1 MKKLPAITALALALI
16 SGLAQADR
24 LEDIRKAGVLR
35 VASFDSNPPF
45 GFVDA
50 KSKQI
55 EGLDVDYA
63 KALADKLGVRLQV
76 LPTNPANRIPLLT
89 ANKVDLV
96 LANFTITPERAQQVD
111 FSIPYFSSG
120 QQFIVKKGTLT
131 SPEVLNKWRVGV
143 DKGTVNEGVLREK
156 FPGAKVI
163 AYDDTPFAFT
173 ALRNGQ
179 VQAITQDGPKLIGL
193 LANVPDRDKYE
204 VPPFTISNDLIGV
217 GIPKGEKA
225 LTEFVDKSLRE
236 LEQDGQAQK
245 IYDTWFGPQ
254 TKTRWRACTRS
265 ATRAERPASPA
276 RPARLTSLR
285 RVFRSTRRNPAHVR
299 RTSRPAV
306 PALVARRL
314 PADPRSCPAQLP
326 ARHPDRRPLAIARLS
341 RRRLL
346 SWPARAYL
354 ALFRNT
360 PLLVQL
366 FFWYFGVPA
375 LLPEALVS
383 WLNTPHETPLL
394 DWPSFEF
401 LAGAWG
407 LTLYTSAFVA
417 EEFRAGIAS
426 VRPEQ
431 RAAGLALGLTQRQV
445 WREVVLPQALR
456 TALPPL
462 LGQYM
467 NALKNSSLA
476 MAIGLAEL
484 SYASRQVETE
494 TFKTFQAFGI
504 ATLLYIGAIAL
515 IEAFGQALQQTRR
528 YRQGGA

>member
-1 MKKLPAITALALALI
+1 MFGELLAPQYLRWLLDGFLLTLGLALL
-16 SGLAQADR
+16 SCLLA
-24 LEDIRKAGVLR
+24 
-35 VASFDSNPPF
+35 
-45 GFVDA
+45 
-50 KSKQI
+50 
-55 EGLDVDYA
+55 
-63 KALADKLGVRLQV
+63 
-76 LPTNPANRIPLLT
+76 T
-89 ANKVDLV
+89 
-96 LANFTITPERAQQVD
+96 
-111 FSIPYFSSG
+111 
-120 QQFIVKKGTLT
+120 
-131 SPEVLNKWRVGV
+131 
-143 DKGTVNEGVLREK
+143 
-156 FPGAKVI
+156 
-163 AYDDTPFAFT
+163 
-173 ALRNGQ
+173 
-179 VQAITQDGPKLIGL
+179 LIG
-193 LANVPDRDKYE
+193 A
-204 VPPFTISNDLIGV
+204 
-217 GIPKGEKA
+217 
-225 LTEFVDKSLRE
+225 
-236 LEQDGQAQK
+236 
-245 IYDTWFGPQ
+245 
-254 TKTRWRACTRS
+254 
-265 ATRAERPASPA
+265 
-276 RPARLTSLR
+276 
-285 RVFRSTRRNPAHVR
+285 
-299 RTSRPAV
+299 
-306 PALVARRL
+306 
-314 PADPRSCPAQLP
+314 
-326 ARHPDRRPLAIARLS
+326 PLAISRLS

-445 WREVVLPQALR
+445 WRVVVLPQALR

>member
-1 MKKLPAITALALALI
+1 MFGELLPPQYLRWLLDGFLLTLGLALL
-16 SGLAQADR
+16 SCLLA
-24 LEDIRKAGVLR
+24 
-35 VASFDSNPPF
+35 
-45 GFVDA
+45 
-50 KSKQI
+50 
-55 EGLDVDYA
+55 
-63 KALADKLGVRLQV
+63 
-76 LPTNPANRIPLLT
+76 T
-89 ANKVDLV
+89 
-96 LANFTITPERAQQVD
+96 
-111 FSIPYFSSG
+111 
-120 QQFIVKKGTLT
+120 
-131 SPEVLNKWRVGV
+131 
-143 DKGTVNEGVLREK
+143 
-156 FPGAKVI
+156 
-163 AYDDTPFAFT
+163 
-173 ALRNGQ
+173 
-179 VQAITQDGPKLIGL
+179 LIG
-193 LANVPDRDKYE
+193 A
-204 VPPFTISNDLIGV
+204 
-217 GIPKGEKA
+217 
-225 LTEFVDKSLRE
+225 
-236 LEQDGQAQK
+236 
-245 IYDTWFGPQ
+245 
-254 TKTRWRACTRS
+254 
-265 ATRAERPASPA
+265 
-276 RPARLTSLR
+276 
-285 RVFRSTRRNPAHVR
+285 
-299 RTSRPAV
+299 
-306 PALVARRL
+306 
-314 PADPRSCPAQLP
+314 
-326 ARHPDRRPLAIARLS
+326 PLAIARLS

-445 WREVVLPQALR
+445 WRVVVLPQALR

>member
-1 MKKLPAITALALALI
+1 MFGELLAPQYLRWLLDGFLLTLGLALL
-16 SGLAQADR
+16 SCLLA
-24 LEDIRKAGVLR
+24 
-35 VASFDSNPPF
+35 
-45 GFVDA
+45 
-50 KSKQI
+50 
-55 EGLDVDYA
+55 
-63 KALADKLGVRLQV
+63 
-76 LPTNPANRIPLLT
+76 T
-89 ANKVDLV
+89 
-96 LANFTITPERAQQVD
+96 
-111 FSIPYFSSG
+111 
-120 QQFIVKKGTLT
+120 
-131 SPEVLNKWRVGV
+131 
-143 DKGTVNEGVLREK
+143 
-156 FPGAKVI
+156 
-163 AYDDTPFAFT
+163 
-173 ALRNGQ
+173 
-179 VQAITQDGPKLIGL
+179 LIG
-193 LANVPDRDKYE
+193 A
-204 VPPFTISNDLIGV
+204 
-217 GIPKGEKA
+217 
-225 LTEFVDKSLRE
+225 
-236 LEQDGQAQK
+236 
-245 IYDTWFGPQ
+245 
-254 TKTRWRACTRS
+254 
-265 ATRAERPASPA
+265 
-276 RPARLTSLR
+276 
-285 RVFRSTRRNPAHVR
+285 
-299 RTSRPAV
+299 
-306 PALVARRL
+306 
-314 PADPRSCPAQLP
+314 
-326 ARHPDRRPLAIARLS
+326 PLAIARLS

-383 WLNTPHETPLL
+383 WLNTLHETPLL

-445 WREVVLPQALR
+445 WRVVVLPQALR

>member
-1 MKKLPAITALALALI
+1 M
-16 SGLAQADR
+16 
-24 LEDIRKAGVLR
+24 
-35 VASFDSNPPF
+35 
-45 GFVDA
+45 
-50 KSKQI
+50 
-55 EGLDVDYA
+55 
-63 KALADKLGVRLQV
+63 
-76 LPTNPANRIPLLT
+76 
-89 ANKVDLV
+89 
-96 LANFTITPERAQQVD
+96 
-111 FSIPYFSSG
+111 
-120 QQFIVKKGTLT
+120 
-131 SPEVLNKWRVGV
+131 
-143 DKGTVNEGVLREK
+143 
-156 FPGAKVI
+156 
-163 AYDDTPFAFT
+163 
-173 ALRNGQ
+173 
-179 VQAITQDGPKLIGL
+179 
-193 LANVPDRDKYE
+193 
-204 VPPFTISNDLIGV
+204 
-217 GIPKGEKA
+217 
-225 LTEFVDKSLRE
+225 
-236 LEQDGQAQK
+236 
-245 IYDTWFGPQ
+245 
-254 TKTRWRACTRS
+254 
-265 ATRAERPASPA
+265 
-276 RPARLTSLR
+276 
-285 RVFRSTRRNPAHVR
+285 
-299 RTSRPAV
+299 
-306 PALVARRL
+306 
-314 PADPRSCPAQLP
+314 P
-326 ARHPDRRPLAIARLS
+326 ARHPDRRPPLAIARLS

-346 SWPARAYL
+346 SWLARAYL

-445 WREVVLPQALR
+445 WRVVVLPQALR

>member
-1 MKKLPAITALALALI
+1 MFGELLAPQYLRWLLDGFLLTLGLALL
-16 SGLAQADR
+16 SCLLA
-24 LEDIRKAGVLR
+24 
-35 VASFDSNPPF
+35 
-45 GFVDA
+45 
-50 KSKQI
+50 
-55 EGLDVDYA
+55 
-63 KALADKLGVRLQV
+63 
-76 LPTNPANRIPLLT
+76 T
-89 ANKVDLV
+89 
-96 LANFTITPERAQQVD
+96 
-111 FSIPYFSSG
+111 
-120 QQFIVKKGTLT
+120 
-131 SPEVLNKWRVGV
+131 
-143 DKGTVNEGVLREK
+143 
-156 FPGAKVI
+156 
-163 AYDDTPFAFT
+163 
-173 ALRNGQ
+173 
-179 VQAITQDGPKLIGL
+179 LIG
-193 LANVPDRDKYE
+193 A
-204 VPPFTISNDLIGV
+204 
-217 GIPKGEKA
+217 
-225 LTEFVDKSLRE
+225 
-236 LEQDGQAQK
+236 
-245 IYDTWFGPQ
+245 
-254 TKTRWRACTRS
+254 
-265 ATRAERPASPA
+265 
-276 RPARLTSLR
+276 
-285 RVFRSTRRNPAHVR
+285 
-299 RTSRPAV
+299 
-306 PALVARRL
+306 
-314 PADPRSCPAQLP
+314 
-326 ARHPDRRPLAIARLS
+326 PLAIARLS

-431 RAAGLALGLTQRQV
+431 RAAALALGLTQRQV
-445 WREVVLPQALR
+445 WRVVVLPQALR

>member
-1 MKKLPAITALALALI
+1 MFGELLAPQYLRWLLDGFLLTLGLALL
-16 SGLAQADR
+16 SCLLA
-24 LEDIRKAGVLR
+24 
-35 VASFDSNPPF
+35 
-45 GFVDA
+45 
-50 KSKQI
+50 
-55 EGLDVDYA
+55 
-63 KALADKLGVRLQV
+63 
-76 LPTNPANRIPLLT
+76 T
-89 ANKVDLV
+89 
-96 LANFTITPERAQQVD
+96 
-111 FSIPYFSSG
+111 
-120 QQFIVKKGTLT
+120 
-131 SPEVLNKWRVGV
+131 
-143 DKGTVNEGVLREK
+143 
-156 FPGAKVI
+156 
-163 AYDDTPFAFT
+163 
-173 ALRNGQ
+173 
-179 VQAITQDGPKLIGL
+179 LIG
-193 LANVPDRDKYE
+193 A
-204 VPPFTISNDLIGV
+204 
-217 GIPKGEKA
+217 
-225 LTEFVDKSLRE
+225 
-236 LEQDGQAQK
+236 
-245 IYDTWFGPQ
+245 
-254 TKTRWRACTRS
+254 
-265 ATRAERPASPA
+265 
-276 RPARLTSLR
+276 
-285 RVFRSTRRNPAHVR
+285 
-299 RTSRPAV
+299 
-306 PALVARRL
+306 
-314 PADPRSCPAQLP
+314 
-326 ARHPDRRPLAIARLS
+326 PLAIARLS

-431 RAAGLALGLTQRQV
+431 RAAGIALGLTQRQV
-445 WREVVLPQALR
+445 WRVVVLPQALR

>member
-1 MKKLPAITALALALI
+1 MFGELLAPQYLRWLLDGFLLTLGLALL
-16 SGLAQADR
+16 SCLLA
-24 LEDIRKAGVLR
+24 
-35 VASFDSNPPF
+35 
-45 GFVDA
+45 
-50 KSKQI
+50 
-55 EGLDVDYA
+55 
-63 KALADKLGVRLQV
+63 
-76 LPTNPANRIPLLT
+76 T
-89 ANKVDLV
+89 
-96 LANFTITPERAQQVD
+96 
-111 FSIPYFSSG
+111 
-120 QQFIVKKGTLT
+120 
-131 SPEVLNKWRVGV
+131 
-143 DKGTVNEGVLREK
+143 
-156 FPGAKVI
+156 
-163 AYDDTPFAFT
+163 
-173 ALRNGQ
+173 
-179 VQAITQDGPKLIGL
+179 LIG
-193 LANVPDRDKYE
+193 A
-204 VPPFTISNDLIGV
+204 
-217 GIPKGEKA
+217 
-225 LTEFVDKSLRE
+225 
-236 LEQDGQAQK
+236 
-245 IYDTWFGPQ
+245 
-254 TKTRWRACTRS
+254 
-265 ATRAERPASPA
+265 
-276 RPARLTSLR
+276 
-285 RVFRSTRRNPAHVR
+285 
-299 RTSRPAV
+299 
-306 PALVARRL
+306 
-314 PADPRSCPAQLP
+314 
-326 ARHPDRRPLAIARLS
+326 PLAIARLS

-375 LLPEALVS
+375 LLPEALVN

-445 WREVVLPQALR
+445 WRVVVLPQALR

>member
-1 MKKLPAITALALALI
+1 MFGELLAPQYLRWLLDGFLLTLGLALL
-16 SGLAQADR
+16 SCLLA
-24 LEDIRKAGVLR
+24 
-35 VASFDSNPPF
+35 
-45 GFVDA
+45 
-50 KSKQI
+50 
-55 EGLDVDYA
+55 
-63 KALADKLGVRLQV
+63 
-76 LPTNPANRIPLLT
+76 T
-89 ANKVDLV
+89 
-96 LANFTITPERAQQVD
+96 
-111 FSIPYFSSG
+111 
-120 QQFIVKKGTLT
+120 
-131 SPEVLNKWRVGV
+131 
-143 DKGTVNEGVLREK
+143 
-156 FPGAKVI
+156 
-163 AYDDTPFAFT
+163 
-173 ALRNGQ
+173 
-179 VQAITQDGPKLIGL
+179 LIG
-193 LANVPDRDKYE
+193 A
-204 VPPFTISNDLIGV
+204 
-217 GIPKGEKA
+217 
-225 LTEFVDKSLRE
+225 
-236 LEQDGQAQK
+236 
-245 IYDTWFGPQ
+245 
-254 TKTRWRACTRS
+254 
-265 ATRAERPASPA
+265 
-276 RPARLTSLR
+276 
-285 RVFRSTRRNPAHVR
+285 
-299 RTSRPAV
+299 
-306 PALVARRL
+306 
-314 PADPRSCPAQLP
+314 
-326 ARHPDRRPLAIARLS
+326 PLAIARLS

-445 WREVVLPQALR
+445 WRVVVLPQALR

-515 IEAFGQALQQTRR
+515 LEAFGQALQQTRR

>member
-1 MKKLPAITALALALI
+1 MFGELLAPQYLRWLLDGFLLTLGLALL
-16 SGLAQADR
+16 SCLLA
-24 LEDIRKAGVLR
+24 
-35 VASFDSNPPF
+35 
-45 GFVDA
+45 
-50 KSKQI
+50 
-55 EGLDVDYA
+55 
-63 KALADKLGVRLQV
+63 
-76 LPTNPANRIPLLT
+76 T
-89 ANKVDLV
+89 
-96 LANFTITPERAQQVD
+96 
-111 FSIPYFSSG
+111 
-120 QQFIVKKGTLT
+120 
-131 SPEVLNKWRVGV
+131 
-143 DKGTVNEGVLREK
+143 
-156 FPGAKVI
+156 
-163 AYDDTPFAFT
+163 
-173 ALRNGQ
+173 
-179 VQAITQDGPKLIGL
+179 LIG
-193 LANVPDRDKYE
+193 A
-204 VPPFTISNDLIGV
+204 
-217 GIPKGEKA
+217 
-225 LTEFVDKSLRE
+225 
-236 LEQDGQAQK
+236 
-245 IYDTWFGPQ
+245 
-254 TKTRWRACTRS
+254 
-265 ATRAERPASPA
+265 
-276 RPARLTSLR
+276 
-285 RVFRSTRRNPAHVR
+285 
-299 RTSRPAV
+299 
-306 PALVARRL
+306 
-314 PADPRSCPAQLP
+314 
-326 ARHPDRRPLAIARLS
+326 PLAIARLS

-346 SWPARAYL
+346 SWPAHAYL

-445 WREVVLPQALR
+445 WRVVVLPQALR